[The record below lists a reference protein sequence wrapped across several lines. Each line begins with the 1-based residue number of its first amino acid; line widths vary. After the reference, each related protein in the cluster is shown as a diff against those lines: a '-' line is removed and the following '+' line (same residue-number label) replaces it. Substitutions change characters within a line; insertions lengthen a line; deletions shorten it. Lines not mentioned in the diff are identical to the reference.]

1 MASLLT
7 STTPSP
13 TLPSPSSGGF
23 SSPLSSPRPSN
34 ASPAGLPSRLPST
47 STRSRTASRR
57 GTNPISVSLAK
68 GLLAN
73 QAAQTLTSPVVV
85 EGEQGPPAVLLAPD
99 APPADR
105 FATWGNF
112 GRPWDVDSPSSSRR
126 SSLAAGDSSGGRSS
140 RRQSRSRRSMAS
152 SDGGPLDPPFTEG
165 DVLTPYQSLPASA
178 SSAPLLPVRSP
189 AASHFGG
196 STESNTASPEGTVDG
211 EAASSSASGEA
222 DIRSLEI
229 VRKLG
234 VGSYAVVYLVREV
247 IADKDSPSSDDDLFD
262 GLDGDDVAAGARR
275 HRVYGREFGAS
286 PLRSLNVP
294 LRLISQVRR
303 FAACSPQV
311 PQQAGSERRKPRRA
325 DVRGPSPRLTPAF
338 PSSSDPHS
346 SRLRRRQ
353 FISQSLRTPT
363 LSRST
368 RPSRRP
374 SGSSS

>member
-23 SSPLSSPRPSN
+23 SSPLSSPRPSH

-73 QAAQTLTSPVVV
+73 QAAQTLTTPVVV
-85 EGEQGPPAVLLAPD
+85 EGETTVVGPAVFPAAD

-196 STESNTASPEGTVDG
+196 STTDSNTASPEGTVDG
-211 EAASSSASGEA
+211 ETSSAGGEA
-222 DIRSLEI
+222 DVRSLEI

-247 IADKDSPSSDDDLFD
+247 ITDKDSPSSDDDLFD
-262 GLDGDDVAAGARR
+262 GLDGDDVAAGARS
-275 HRVYGREFGAS
+275 HRVYGREFGATPS
-286 PLRSLNVP
+286 LRVP
-294 LRLISQVRR
+294 VKGSGLTLR
-303 FAACSPQV
+303 AT
-311 PQQAGSERRKPRRA
+311 
-325 DVRGPSPRLTPAF
+325 RLLAF
-338 PSSSDPHS
+338 PQPSSASA
-346 SRLRRRQ
+346 SR
-353 FISQSLRTPT
+353 I
-363 LSRST
+363 
-368 RPSRRP
+368 
-374 SGSSS
+374 